1 MFWRYSI
8 AMNTEKIVSVCINH
22 RSNPDAPSCG
32 ARGGV
37 EIADAL
43 ETAISNRGVPVAV
56 ERFHCLGFCE
66 RGPNLK
72 LSPGGGFCYGVRI
85 EDVPQLLEKIAAFA
99 ADQDF

>member
-1 MFWRYSI
+1 MK
-8 AMNTEKIVSVCINH
+8 TEKIVTVCVNY
-22 RSNPDAPSCG
+22 RSNPEAPSCA

-43 ETAISNRGVPVAV
+43 AAAIDARNLPVTV
-56 ERFHCLGFCE
+56 ERFHCLGFCD

-85 EDVPQLLEKIAAFA
+85 EDMPQLLEQIVAFA
-99 ADQDF
+99 AD